1 MDGGGIVLTISSTVA
16 LLVAKET
23 FVFVK
28 WLVERRNG
36 NGTEQILLKQL
47 QKQGEILARQTDIL
61 SSIKDLEHENGGILK
76 ELINGMTVNLTR
88 QENME
93 SDIKEIRNKK

>member
-28 WLVERRNG
+28 WLVERKNG